1 MFHGSG
7 INNWYSIVRNGLR
20 NLSNTGMMTAGAA
33 HGAGIYS
40 ARDYG
45 TASGYAA

>member
-1 MFHGSG
+1 
-7 INNWYSIVRNGLR
+7 
-20 NLSNTGMMTAGAA
+20 MMTAGAA

-45 TASGYAA
+45 TASGYAAWWGYPT